1 MTPKPDI
8 SVVSPVYKAE
18 HIITE
23 LIQEIDKALQPLNIL
38 YEIILVDDDS
48 PDNSWTVMNELASK
62 NENLKILKLSRNFGQ
77 HPAIMAGLSKASGT
91 WTVVMDCDLQDKPS
105 EIPKLYSKAK
115 EGFDVVLAKR
125 LERRDGFL
133 KKLSSKWFYK
143 SFALFTNIDI
153 DKDVANFGIYNQKV
167 IKSILS
173 IGDALVFFPLFVKW
187 VGFKQTSIVVEHS
200 KRNEGKSSYSL
211 YMLIKLA
218 FNTIISFSDK
228 PLRIFL
234 NIGLLTSFLSFLG
247 AIRILIKSLNGEIE
261 ILGYSSI
268 IISICFFSGIIISVL
283 GVIGIY
289 LGKTFNQSKNRPLY
303 IIDDEPIE

>member
-1 MTPKPDI
+1 MIQTPEI

-18 HIITE
+18 NTVTDLVQE
-23 LIQEIDKALQPLNIL
+23 LESELNQL
-38 YEIILVDDDS
+38 HVSYEIILVDDYS
-48 PDNSWTVMNELASK
+48 PDNSWTVMKRLAASHD
-62 NENLKILKLSRNFGQ
+62 NLKIIRLSRNFGQ
-77 HPAIMAGLSKASGT
+77 HPAIMAGLSESSGE

-105 EIPKLYSKAK
+105 EISKLYAKAQ

-125 LERRDGFL
+125 SKRKDTFF
-133 KKLSSKWFYK
+133 KKVMSKWFYK
-143 SFALFTNIDI
+143 CFSFFTNINVDEE
-153 DKDVANFGIYNQKV
+153 VANFGIYNKKV

-173 IGDALVFFPLFVKW
+173 IGDVLVFFPLFVKW

-200 KRNEGKSSYSL
+200 KRTEGKSNYSF
-211 YMLIKLA
+211 YMLLQLA

-228 PLRIFL
+228 PLRLFL
-234 NIGLLTSFLSFLG
+234 NIGLVTSFLSFIA
-247 AIRILIKSLNGEIE
+247 AIRVFIQALNGEIE

-289 LGKTFNQSKNRPLY
+289 LAKTFNQSKGRPLY
-303 IIDDEPIE
+303 IIDHEPVE